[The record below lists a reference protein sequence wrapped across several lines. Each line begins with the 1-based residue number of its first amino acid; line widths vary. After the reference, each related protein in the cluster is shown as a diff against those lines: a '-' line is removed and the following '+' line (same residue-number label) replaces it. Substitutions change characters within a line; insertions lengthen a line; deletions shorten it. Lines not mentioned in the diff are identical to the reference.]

1 MLNIED
7 TLKNLKKIK
16 ERSKEAVEIDDQI
29 RKRVENDIRKQFHGK
44 VKLYIHKV
52 VDSGLKE
59 AKRNLTTERTIVVTS
74 EYMVQSR
81 GRRGHFQSCAPDDL
95 VVIPFIQGGK
105 RAWMQRDTKD
115 RRFLFLDEFESR
127 GIRLLEGIKEG
138 ILDHLL
144 SEAPHE
150 LVHKIMGQK
159 GELLQILG
167 IESQQGSTFT
177 RITNIIARQKVKE

>member
-1 MLNIED
+1 MLNVED
-7 TLKNLKKIK
+7 TLNNLKKIK

-29 RKRVENDIRKQFHGK
+29 RKRVENDMRKQIHDK
-44 VKLYIHKV
+44 VKRCIQQV
-52 VDSGLKE
+52 VDDGLKV
-59 AKRNLTTERTIVVTS
+59 AQRNLTTERNIVVTS

-81 GRRGHFQSCAPDDL
+81 GRRGHFQSCASDDL
-95 VVIPFIQGGK
+95 VIIPFIQGGK
-105 RAWMQRDTKD
+105 KVWRQADTKD

-127 GIRLLEGIKEG
+127 GIRLLAGIKEG
-138 ILDHLL
+138 ILDHTL

>member
-7 TLKNLKKIK
+7 TLRNLKKIK
-16 ERSKEAVEIDDQI
+16 ERSKEAYRIDDQI
-29 RKRVENDIRKQFHGK
+29 SKRVENDIRMQ
-44 VKLYIHKV
+44 IHSILKTY
-52 VDSGLKE
+52 VDKIIDYGLRQAQISLKSD
-59 AKRNLTTERTIVVTS
+59 RNIVVTS
-74 EYMVQSR
+74 DYQIQPSKK
-81 GRRGHFQSCAPDDL
+81 RGHFQSCASDDL
-95 VVIPFIQGGK
+95 VIIPFIQGGK
-105 RAWMQRDTKD
+105 KVWMKGDTKD

-127 GIRLLEGIKEG
+127 SIRLLEGIKEG

-167 IESQQGSTFT
+167 IESQQGSTYT